1 MIAPAGALEGR
12 RYLVTGAGAGIGA
25 AIAREIVARGGRVA
39 VLDKDEARARDVAG
53 ALDGLAIAA
62 DVTRAEDCARAVAAA
77 VAAWGGLDGLVNNAG
92 WGYVTPTLET
102 AEAEWDATLALNLTA
117 PWRLARL
124 AVPHLPRGGAIVN
137 IVSIYGVVAAP
148 DRAGYCA
155 SKAGLAMLTR
165 VQALEWAARGVRAN
179 AVAPGYVESDE
190 VRALAVAGKIDM
202 DAIVRRTPMGRLA
215 EPHDVARAVC
225 YLLDPVEAA
234 HVTGHV
240 LGVDGGWAAYGY
252 V

>member
-1 MIAPAGALEGR
+1 MNLKGR
-12 RYLVTGAGAGIGA
+12 RILVTGAGAGIGA
-25 AIAREIVARGGRVA
+25 AIAREAATRGARVA
-39 VLDKDEARARDVAG
+39 VLDKDPASARASAEAVG
-53 ALDGLAIAA
+53 GLAIDA
-62 DVTRAEDCARAVAAA
+62 DVTRAADCERAVAAV
-77 VAAWGGLDGLVNNAG
+77 VASWGGLDGLVNNAG

-102 AEAEWDATLALNLTA
+102 PEHDWEATLALNLTA

-124 AVPHLPRGGAIVN
+124 AVPHLPQGGAIVN

-190 VRALAVAGKIDM
+190 VRGLAAAGKIAM

-215 EPHDVARAVC
+215 DTADVARAVAF
-225 YLLDPVEAA
+225 LLDPVESA
-234 HVTGHV
+234 HITGQV

>member
-1 MIAPAGALEGR
+1 MTGVLGGAR
-12 RYLVTGAGAGIGA
+12 VLVTGAGAGIGA
-25 AIAREIVARGGRVA
+25 AIARAIAARGGRVA
-39 VLDKDEARARDVAG
+39 LLDKDAARARAVAEATG
-53 ALDGLAIAA
+53 GLAIGG
-62 DVTRAEDCARAVAAA
+62 DVTAPDDCARAVETAASGL
-77 VAAWGGLDGLVNNAG
+77 GGLDGLVNNAG
-92 WGYVTPTLET
+92 WGYVTPAVDTP
-102 AEAEWDATLALNLTA
+102 EADWDATLALNLTA

-124 AVPHLPRGGAIVN
+124 VRPHLARGAAIVN

-165 VQALEWAARGVRAN
+165 VLALEWAADGVRVN

-190 VRALAVAGKIDM
+190 VRGLAAAGKIDM
-202 DAIVRRTPMGRLA
+202 AAIARRTPMGRLA
-215 EPHDVARAVC
+215 EADDVARAVC

-234 HVTGHV
+234 HVTGQV